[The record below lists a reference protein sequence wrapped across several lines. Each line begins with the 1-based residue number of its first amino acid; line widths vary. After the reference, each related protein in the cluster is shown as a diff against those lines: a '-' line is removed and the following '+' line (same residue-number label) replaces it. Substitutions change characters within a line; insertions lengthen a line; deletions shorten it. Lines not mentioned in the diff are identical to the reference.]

1 MPIAPDLN
9 REPARIGHSVRI
21 HGEITG
27 QEDLLLDGEMDGN
40 IQLPG
45 QRVTIGP
52 TGRLHGQVHARE
64 LIIHGKL
71 QGDVVAQERLEIR
84 KTGAVEG
91 KLTVNRLSIEDGAF
105 FKGSVTP
112 IPGTAERN
120 EPIATAPA
128 TAGPETLRQ
137 PWLTQPI

>member
-105 FKGSVTP
+105 SRIGHSHP
-112 IPGTAERN
+112 RHGR
-120 EPIATAPA
+120 
-128 TAGPETLRQ
+128 
-137 PWLTQPI
+137 TQ